1 MKSLDSIEIFDS
13 VDEIDALMR
22 NFSKNDDT

>member
-1 MKSLDSIEIFDS
+1 MKLLDSIEIFDS
-13 VDEIDALMR
+13 EDEIDALMR